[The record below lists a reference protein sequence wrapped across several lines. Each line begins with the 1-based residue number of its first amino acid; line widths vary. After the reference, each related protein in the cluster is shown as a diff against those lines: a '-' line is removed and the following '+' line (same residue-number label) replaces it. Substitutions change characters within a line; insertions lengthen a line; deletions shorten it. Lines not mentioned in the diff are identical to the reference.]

1 MPPSSSSSSP
11 LLRLSALALLA
22 AAAAAARR
30 RSEIIRDPNRK
41 FVVTQPVPVL
51 TREELPAAWDWRNV
65 SGTSFVTVSLN
76 QHIPQYCGSCWAHGS
91 TSAVADRIKIA
102 RNAAWPDVML
112 SVQALLNCA
121 THVAGSCGGGE
132 DSGVYQYMHD
142 TGLPDAT
149 CQWYQARDFPCN
161 ASGITTCMTCP
172 PGEPCEALT
181 DYVNYKVGDY
191 GPVSGEVAMMSEI
204 YKRGPISC
212 SLDAGPIESYTG
224 GVFYDNSTQWSIDHT
239 ISLAGWGEGFSEQA
253 GKVVPYWILRN
264 SWGTPWGEGGWMR
277 ISRGINT
284 LGLESGCAW
293 AVPIIPA

>member
-1 MPPSSSSSSP
+1 MASLS
-11 LLRLSALALLA
+11 LRTLLALSLA
-22 AAAAAARR
+22 ACAAARR
-30 RSEIIRDPNRK
+30 RNEIVRDPNRK
-41 FVVTQPVPVL
+41 FVVKTPQPGSYL
-51 TREELPAAWDWRNV
+51 AKADLPTEWDWRNV
-65 SGTSFVTVSLN
+65 SGTSFVTLTLN

-91 TSAVADRIKIA
+91 TSSVADRIKIA
-102 RNAAWPDVML
+102 RKAQFPDVLL

-142 TGLPDAT
+142 TGIPDAT

-172 PGEPCEALT
+172 PGEPCEALH
-181 DYVNYKVGDY
+181 DYTNYTVSEY
-191 GPVSGEVAMMSEI
+191 GPVSGEAAMMAEI

-224 GVFYDNSTQWSIDHT
+224 GIFYDNSTQWSIDHT
-239 ISLAGWGEGFSEQA
+239 IAITGWGEGYSEMA
-253 GKVVPYWILRN
+253 GKVVPYWVLRN

-293 AVPIIPA
+293 AVPIVPS

>member
-1 MPPSSSSSSP
+1 MPPSTP

-22 AAAAAARR
+22 TAAAAARR

-41 FVVTQPVPVL
+41 FVVTQPPPLL
-51 TREELPAAWDWRNV
+51 TRAELPTSFDWRNV
-65 SGTSFVTVSLN
+65 SGTSFVTPSLN

-102 RNAAWPDVML
+102 RNAVWPDVML

-121 THVAGSCGGGE
+121 THVAGSCSGGE

-191 GPVSGEVAMMSEI
+191 GTVSGEVAMMSEI

-224 GVFYDNSTQWSIDHT
+224 GVFYDNSTQCGSIKT
-239 ISLAGWGEGFSEQA
+239 NFNPSA
-253 GKVVPYWILRN
+253 
-264 SWGTPWGEGGWMR
+264 
-277 ISRGINT
+277 
-284 LGLESGCAW
+284 
-293 AVPIIPA
+293 PADAP